1 MNAVAWLNYG
11 ALAGALALSAAA
23 AALPRSSDQRAPAG
37 RQDAAARPVE
47 AAAPEASPAALED
60 HAGALVPLRD
70 FRRIASA
77 STVAD
82 ELLVELCEPDRVVA
96 FTGYGARRSPRG
108 YRYAGKARVEDTADV
123 EALLALQPD
132 LVILNG
138 YGDPRRIARLR
149 EAGLTVYDLGPM
161 RGLATL
167 VSNAHEVAA
176 LVGHPERGRRLAAA
190 LVQGMAA
197 VAADIQPPQR
207 RRGMYLSGY
216 GGRLFGGTAG
226 TSYND
231 VLTSAGLIDAAAAA
245 HRDWPEYTAE
255 QVLTLDPDVLVT
267 NTGMRK
273 ILCAQAGLERLRAC
287 SAPGGVVELDDALLG
302 DPGPAML
309 EAAQTVRSAVYGAPA
324 APGAARAG
332 GGSPARNPGTKE
344 N

>member
-1 MNAVAWLNYG
+1 MNALAWINYG
-11 ALAGALALSAAA
+11 ALAGALALSVAA

-37 RQDAAARPVE
+37 PQDTAARSVE
-47 AAAPEASPAALED
+47 AAVPGANPASIED
-60 HAGALVPLRD
+60 HAGVAVTLRD

-82 ELLVELCEPDRVVA
+82 ALLVELCEPDRVVA
-96 FTGYGARRSPRG
+96 FTRYGARRSPRG
-108 YRYAGKARVEDTADV
+108 YRYAGKARVEDTADI

-132 LVILNG
+132 LVLLNG

-167 VSNAHEVAA
+167 VPNVHEVAA
-176 LVGHPERGRRLAAA
+176 LVGHPERGRRFATA

-197 VAADIQPPQR
+197 VAADLQPPQR

-226 TSYND
+226 TSYHD
-231 VLTSAGLIDAAAAA
+231 VLTSAGLVDAAAAA
-245 HRDWPEYTAE
+245 QRDWPEYTPE
-255 QVLTLDPDVLVT
+255 HVLTLDPDVLVT

-273 ILCAQAGLERLRAC
+273 ILCGQAGLDRLRAC

-324 APGAARAG
+324 ALGAARAG
-332 GGSPARNPGTKE
+332 GETPARNPANKE

>member
-1 MNAVAWLNYG
+1 MNAIAWINYG
-11 ALAGALALSAAA
+11 ALAGALALSVAA
-23 AALPRSSDQRAPAG
+23 AALPRSSDQRPPAG
-37 RQDAAARPVE
+37 RQDAAARSVE
-47 AAAPEASPAALED
+47 AAAPAAKPAALED
-60 HAGALVPLRD
+60 HAGVAVPLRD

-82 ELLVELCEPDRVVA
+82 ALLVELCEPDRVIA
-96 FTGYGARRSPRG
+96 FTGYGARRSPRS
-108 YRYAGKARVEDTADV
+108 YRYAGKALVEDTADI

-132 LVILNG
+132 LVLLNG

-167 VSNAHEVAA
+167 VPNVHEVAA
-176 LVGHPERGRRLAAA
+176 LVGYPERGRQLATA
-190 LVQGMAA
+190 LVQGMAS
-197 VAADIQPPQR
+197 VAADIQPSQR

-231 VLTSAGLIDAAAAA
+231 VLTSAGLVDAAAAA
-245 HRDWPEYTAE
+245 HSDWPEYTPE
-255 QVLTLDPDVLVT
+255 QVLTLDPEVLVT

-273 ILCAQAGLERLRAC
+273 ILCGQAGLDRLRAC
-287 SAPGGVVELDDALLG
+287 SAPGVVVELDDALVG

-309 EAAQTVRSAVYGAPA
+309 DAAQAIRSAVHGAPA
-324 APGAARAG
+324 APR
-332 GGSPARNPGTKE
+332 
-344 N
+344 

>member
-1 MNAVAWLNYG
+1 MNAIAWLNYG
-11 ALAGALALSAAA
+11 ALTGALALSVAA
-23 AALPRSSDQRAPAG
+23 AALPRSSDQRALVG
-37 RQDAAARPVE
+37 RHDAAARSVD
-47 AAAPEASPAALED
+47 AAVPEGSSTSLED
-60 HAGALVPLRD
+60 HAGVEVALRD

-108 YRYAGKARVEDTADV
+108 YRYAGKARVEDTADI

-132 LVILNG
+132 LVLLNG

-167 VSNAHEVAA
+167 VPNVHEVAA
-176 LVGHPERGRRLAAA
+176 LVGHPERGRRLATA

-197 VAADIQPPQR
+197 VAADIQPRQR

-226 TSYND
+226 TSYHD
-231 VLTSAGLIDAAAAA
+231 VLASAGLIDAAAAV
-245 HRDWPEYTAE
+245 HRDWPEYTPE

-273 ILCAQAGLERLRAC
+273 ILCGQAGLDRLRAC

-302 DPGPAML
+302 DPGPSML
-309 EAAQTVRSAVYGAPA
+309 DAALAVREAVHGAP
-324 APGAARAG
+324 PTLGEARAG
-332 GGSPARNPGTKE
+332 GE
-344 N
+344 